1 MPCQNRNN
9 SRMPGS
15 MLILTWVGIIFVII
29 LHRAKASENYFLN
42 NFGTILL
49 LYLNIALL
57 KTGSIIVLS
66 FSMPTNTGIFVF
78 YCSSFKKGTQNILTN
93 VVEILS
99 FTFPQISAEYTGDHL
114 TIQSVCLTTMTHMFT
129 FGSRKLKFKTNHLLD
144 SSVSEYFYNGRYVHY
159 SPARKTNACFIQS
172 LAMLLY

>member
-1 MPCQNRNN
+1 
-9 SRMPGS
+9 MPGS

-42 NFGTILL
+42 NFRTILL

-78 YCSSFKKGTQNILTN
+78 YCSSFKKGT
-93 VVEILS
+93 
-99 FTFPQISAEYTGDHL
+99 
-114 TIQSVCLTTMTHMFT
+114 
-129 FGSRKLKFKTNHLLD
+129 
-144 SSVSEYFYNGRYVHY
+144 
-159 SPARKTNACFIQS
+159 
-172 LAMLLY
+172 